1 MEAPLRNLI
10 VFGLCVVATMVIF
23 WPRRGLWYRLRGHRT
38 RGVRVLVEDALKHL
52 YNQQSRGQA
61 ATLDSVG
68 GALEIPA
75 VQRVTLLDSMQAAG
89 LISMTGV
96 RLALTDN
103 GERYA
108 LQVIRAH
115 RLWERYL
122 ADETGISPLEW
133 HQHAEREEHEL
144 STTQVEQLA
153 QRLGNPRYDP
163 HGDPIP
169 LADGFV
175 PDDADLINLTELSV
189 GEQGVVSHIE
199 DEPHIVYAQL
209 VALGV
214 YLGMVVRV
222 DASTDTRIML
232 NADGRTMAIA
242 PIIASNLSV
251 RRIEKPAQQQDPN
264 RTLTALKPDETAQVI
279 RLSPNC
285 RGIERRRLMD
295 MGIVPGTEISFERRG
310 LTGGL
315 CAYLVRGTVIALRE
329 EQTDMIAIEVDRE
342 VAK

>member
-10 VFGLCVVATMVIF
+10 VFALCLSGAMALF

-75 VQRVTLLDSMQAAG
+75 AQRVTLLDSMQAAG
-89 LISMTGV
+89 LIAMTDA
-96 RLALTDN
+96 RLALTDK

-122 ADETGISPLEW
+122 ADETGVSPLDW
-133 HQHAEREEHEL
+133 HQHAEREEHAL
-144 STTQVEQLA
+144 TTEQVDQLA

-175 PDDADLINLTELSV
+175 PDDADVMNLTELSV
-189 GEQGVVSHIE
+189 GEQGVVVHIE
-199 DEPHIVYAQL
+199 DEPHVVYAQL
-209 VALGV
+209 IALGI

-222 DASTDTRIML
+222 DASTDTRIMV
-232 NADGRTMAIA
+232 NADGKAMAIA
-242 PIIASNLSV
+242 PIIASNLSI
-251 RRIEKPAQQQDPN
+251 RRIEKPTRQHDSN
-264 RTLTALKPDETAQVI
+264 RTLSALRPDETAQVI

-285 RGIERRRLMD
+285 RGLERRRLMD

-315 CAYLVRGTVIALRE
+315 CAYRVRGTVIALRE
-329 EQTDMIAIEVDRE
+329 EQTDMIAIEMDQG